1 MNKQEFLAMSLPYG
15 LMLFQE
21 DLSGGRIFPLLGI
34 NQMHGYGI
42 FTGDVGD
49 YNWSYFEG
57 FKPILRPLS
66 DLTKEIIHNGN
77 TFIPIVEICKLSETV
92 IKVLR
97 LKSKTM
103 ICGFDFVNDE
113 GEVLRFGY
121 HYNSH
126 HFQLSDANSSFIVN
140 ETILYQLEMF
150 QKLIEWHF
158 DIAGLIEKGE
168 AIDVNTL
175 EVNPYER

>member
-1 MNKQEFLAMSLPYG
+1 MSLPYG
-15 LMLFQE
+15 LLVADFNDDNE
-21 DLSGGRIFPLLGI
+21 ITRIEELYGGR
-34 NQMHGYGI
+34 
-42 FTGDVGD
+42 
-49 YNWSYFEG
+49 YNSFCNGKWY
-57 FKPILRPLS
+57 KPILRPLS

-77 TFIPIVEICKLSETV
+77 TFIPIVEICKLSENI

-126 HFQLSDANSSFIVN
+126 HFQLSNANSSFIIN

-168 AIDVNTL
+168 AIDINTL